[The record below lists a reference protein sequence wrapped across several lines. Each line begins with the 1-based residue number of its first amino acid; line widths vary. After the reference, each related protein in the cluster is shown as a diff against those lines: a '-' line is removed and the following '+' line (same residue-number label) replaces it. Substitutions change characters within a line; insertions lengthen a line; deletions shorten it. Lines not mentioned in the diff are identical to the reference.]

1 MAPGELPG
9 IISQEDFRENKVSDF
24 NFSALKKDTGRRMD
38 GAIEVLHQEFGGLR
52 TGRAATSLLEPISVD
67 AYGSP
72 TPMNQVG
79 TIGVPEPRLLTV
91 QVWDKSL
98 VNAVDKAIRESSL
111 GLNPQIDGQTVRVP
125 IPALTEDRRAELAKV
140 AGKYSEEA
148 RIAIRNVRRHA
159 MDGLKKAEKDGDIS
173 QDEHR
178 DYDQEIQDL
187 TDASIAK
194 IDETLSNKE
203 TEIMQV

>member
-1 MAPGELPG
+1 
-9 IISQEDFRENKVSDF
+9 VSEF
-24 NFSALKKDTGRRMD
+24 KFAGMKKDIGRRMD

-52 TGRAATSLLEPISVD
+52 TGRAATSLLEPITVE

-72 TPMNQVG
+72 MPMNQVG

-98 VNAVDKAIRESSL
+98 VNSVDKAIRDSSL

-125 IPALTEDRRAELAKV
+125 IPALTEERRGDLAKV

-148 RIAIRNVRRHA
+148 RIAIRNVRRHG
-159 MDGLKKAEKDGDIS
+159 MDDLKKAEKDHEIS
-173 QDEHR
+173 EDEHR
-178 DYDQEIQDL
+178 DYNQEIQEL
-187 TDASIAK
+187 TDASITK
-194 IDETLSNKE
+194 VDEALANKE
-203 TEIMQV
+203 AEIMQV